1 MPKVVILQRVV
12 PNYRMPLYKRI
23 WEDLGWSIAFGEN
36 LSTEGMNLK
45 SSAPF
50 LHGFQF
56 VNSKMG
62 IIKVPVNEILT
73 KLKPDA
79 VIAEGALRLTSTWQ
93 LLARRNFFKGPK
105 VYFWSTGYNTEK
117 GLEKR
122 ETIPSQWIYPAAF
135 RHADGCLTYGDD
147 GATFLQPRVG
157 RKPVF
162 IAHNSIDMDEIKR
175 FRDNVA
181 ALPRR
186 GFPELV
192 SVSRLTEGK
201 EFVKLV
207 QAHLLLLKTFPSA
220 KLTIIG
226 EGPTRASVEKAA
238 GQELG
243 RSIFLTGAIYDEG
256 VTAGY
261 MNRADAFVMT
271 GRVGLAINHA
281 FGYGLPVVCFRRTDT
296 GPFHGS
302 EITHLKD
309 GTTGFFAEDYDVQE
323 FADKLKLLFQ
333 SDPNLKTTMRKS
345 IESYVATHMSID
357 RMMQGFIDIKNHLIA
372 SSKPS

>member
-1 MPKVVILQRVV
+1 MPKVLILQRVV
-12 PNYRMPLYKRI
+12 PNYRMPLFKRI

-56 VNSKMG
+56 AKSGLGM
-62 IIKVPVNEILT
+62 IKVPLDEILT

-93 LLARRNFFKGPK
+93 LLARRKFSNGPK
-105 VYFWSTGYNTEK
+105 VYFWSTGYNTQK
-117 GLEKR
+117 GLEQRK
-122 ETIPSQWIYPAAF
+122 TLPSQWIYPATF

-147 GATFLQPRVG
+147 GLNFLQPRVG
-157 RKPVF
+157 KKPVF
-162 IAHNSIDMDEIKR
+162 VAHNSIDMDEITHR
-175 FRDNVA
+175 RDSVA
-181 ALPRR
+181 PLPRL

-192 SVSRLTEGK
+192 SVSRLTEVK

-207 QAHLLLLKTFPSA
+207 HAHHLLLKSFPTA

-226 EGPTRASVEKAA
+226 EGPTRAAIEQAA
-238 GQELG
+238 GEELG

-281 FGYGLPVVCFRRTDT
+281 LGYGLPVVCFRRTNA

-302 EITHLKD
+302 EITHLHD
-309 GTTGFFAEDYDVQE
+309 GITGFFVEDYDVQK
-323 FADKLKLLFQ
+323 FAEKLKSLFQ
-333 SDPNLKTTMRKS
+333 SDPHMKISMR
-345 IESYVATHMSID
+345 EGLQSYVAKHMSIE
-357 RMMQGFIDIKNHLIA
+357 RMMQGFLDIKNHLQTLP
-372 SSKPS
+372 K